1 MASNPVSPASES
13 TWDNE
18 STAQYESN
26 ASYNASK
33 FKCKEC
39 SRKFSTRFNLQRH
52 MKSIHEEESS
62 EESDKDSDDESDFVC
77 EECNRDFATQSSLRR
92 HMKSFHEESS
102 EATDASSEATD
113 DESDFVC
120 EECNRDFATQS
131 SLRRHLKSFHE
142 ESSEATDAS
151 SEASDAS
158 NEESHEPVRKRRR
171 FDEGKYATSL
181 FISTFQQV
189 LDEFEDGMLPL
200 KEEMNEEDLS
210 DGMTLKCALL
220 NSDEAKKR
228 LLELFTENTFL
239 VYEHVAHP
247 LIKTIREKMYECI
260 RDGLDAYDAMK
271 YAVKCH
277 KHAIY
282 NLIKYIPMT
291 SCSQDS
297 NQS

>member
-1 MASNPVSPASES
+1 MASNPVSPASDS

-18 STAQYESN
+18 SN
-26 ASYNASK
+26 AAYNASK

-62 EESDKDSDDESDFVC
+62 EESDKGSDDESDFVCEECNRDFATQSSLRRHMKSFHEEESSEESDKGSDDEFDFVC

-102 EATDASSEATD
+102 EATDASSEA
-113 DESDFVC
+113 SD
-120 EECNRDFATQS
+120 T
-131 SLRRHLKSFHE
+131 
-142 ESSEATDAS
+142 
-151 SEASDAS
+151 S

-171 FDEGKYATSL
+171 LKERRRFEEGKYATSL
-181 FISTFQQV
+181 FISAFQQV

-200 KEEMNEEDLS
+200 KEEMNEEGLYD
-210 DGMTLKCALL
+210 DMTLKCALL

-228 LLELFTENTFL
+228 LLELFTENTYL
-239 VYEHVAHP
+239 VYEHMAHP